1 MCKTRLSPAESYPGA
16 RRLTT
21 AYQVAID
28 SFAIGTKTDK
38 LSYVCLSVG
47 RLTPFSASSYQPPA
61 SNSILSICLLVRDAP
76 MNRYR
81 RLEPLRQTGAN
92 SGPRD

>member
-16 RRLTT
+16 RQLTT

-28 SFAIGTKTDK
+28 SLAIGTKTDK
-38 LSYVCLSVG
+38 LSHVCLSVG

-61 SNSILSICLLVRDAP
+61 SNHFEYLLA
-76 MNRYR
+76 
-81 RLEPLRQTGAN
+81 GARCPDEQV
-92 SGPRD
+92 SSA